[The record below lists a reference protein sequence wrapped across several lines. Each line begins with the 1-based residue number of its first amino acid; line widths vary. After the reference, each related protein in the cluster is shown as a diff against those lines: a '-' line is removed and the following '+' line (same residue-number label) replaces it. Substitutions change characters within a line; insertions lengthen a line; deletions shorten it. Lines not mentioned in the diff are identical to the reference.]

1 MNNLKSKVVVALI
14 FFLISALQV
23 SAYDPSGVV
32 VSQLDAFE
40 STVIV
45 GVDNNMDVEAR
56 HIRVTAV
63 IPELGIRYRTGPFA
77 LNSGKEIMSRLLLEV
92 PSELSGEYI
101 VRVVVN
107 DGETRRIKHRFI
119 TFP

>member
-1 MNNLKSKVVVALI
+1 MNKIKLMVVVALI
-14 FFLISALQV
+14 LFLVGAIQV
-23 SAYDPSGVV
+23 SAYNPNGLV

-40 STVIV
+40 SSVIV
-45 GVDNNMDVEAR
+45 GVDNNRDVDAR

-63 IPELGIRYRTGPFA
+63 IPELGIRYRSGPFT
-77 LNSGKEIMSRLLLEV
+77 LDSGKETINRLLLEA
-92 PSELSGEYI
+92 PEEISGEYV